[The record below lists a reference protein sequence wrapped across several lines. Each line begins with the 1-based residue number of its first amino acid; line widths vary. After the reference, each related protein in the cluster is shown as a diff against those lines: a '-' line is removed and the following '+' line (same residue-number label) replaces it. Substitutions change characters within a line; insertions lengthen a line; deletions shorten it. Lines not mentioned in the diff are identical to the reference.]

1 MATKKTPAKKQP
13 VTPEETPAKKPAPET
28 NKNSSIYRSGDIT
41 RLSIMALMLG
51 VVFTLGLL
59 LGLGLGAQTARKDV
73 FRRIQNSQ
81 LTTSKPEE
89 SVEVEEAEPDVPT
102 PQQETPAVNTLEDN
116 EDLDTDTPE
125 IDATSDLDPTVPSN

>member
-1 MATKKTPAKKQP
+1 MATKKPRAKKQP
-13 VTPEETPAKKPAPET
+13 VTPEETPANKPAPET

-81 LTTSKPEE
+81 LTTSEPEE
-89 SVEVEEAEPDVPT
+89 SVEAEEADPDVPT
-102 PQQETPAVNTLEDN
+102 PRQETPAVDTLED
-116 EDLDTDTPE
+116 EDTLDVDTPEVDTAPDLDT
-125 IDATSDLDPTVPSN
+125 AVPGN